1 MGHPKFVWATRP
13 AVEGAV
19 GLFIQ
24 MRSSVLRARETIV
37 PSKLKPKFMM
47 VVAIVAWLIFV
58 AAWLSVLGHLF
69 RHWGG
74 LRGELHYDL
83 VGLLLFFGVLWGQLV
98 RSRDNTYDLLFTA
111 FAFVMVADV
120 VHKVP

>member
-1 MGHPKFVWATRP
+1 M
-13 AVEGAV
+13 
-19 GLFIQ
+19 
-24 MRSSVLRARETIV
+24 

-74 LRGELHYDL
+74 LRDELHYDL
-83 VGLLLFFGVLWGQLV
+83 VGLLLFFWVLWGQLV

-111 FAFVMVADV
+111 FALVMVADV
-120 VHKVP
+120 VRKVP